1 MLKWRITM
9 SNGPN
14 KDEVLQYINRI
25 EKLEEEKAATGTD
38 IKEVYSEL
46 KANGYDSKI
55 IRKLVSIRR
64 KSKEERQEEEA
75 LLELYMSA
83 IGME

>member
-1 MLKWRITM
+1 M

-14 KDEVLQYINRI
+14 KDEVMQYINRI
-25 EKLEEEKAATGTD
+25 EKLEEEKRATSED
-38 IKEVYSEL
+38 IKSVYLEVKST
-46 KANGYDSKI
+46 GYDPKI

-75 LLELYMSA
+75 LLELYMTA

>member
-1 MLKWRITM
+1 MKGIQM

-14 KDEVLQYINRI
+14 KDEVLQYISRI
-25 EKLEEEKAATGTD
+25 ERREEDKKNVAED
-38 IKEVYSEL
+38 IKSVYTEL
-46 KANGYDSKI
+46 KGNGYDAKI

-64 KSKEERQEEEA
+64 KSKEERQEEET
-75 LLELYMSA
+75 LLELYMNA

>member
-1 MLKWRITM
+1 M

-14 KDEVLQYINRI
+14 KDEVMQYINRI
-25 EKLEEEKAATGTD
+25 EKLEEEKRATSED
-38 IKEVYSEL
+38 IKSVYLEVKST
-46 KANGYDSKI
+46 GYDPKI

-75 LLELYMSA
+75 LLELYMEA
-83 IGME
+83 IGMQ

>member
-1 MLKWRITM
+1 MKGIQM

-25 EKLEEEKAATGTD
+25 ERLEEDKKSISEG
-38 IKEVYSEL
+38 IKDVYAEL
-46 KANGYDSKI
+46 KNNGYDAKI

-64 KSKEERQEEEA
+64 KTKEERQEEEA

>member
-1 MLKWRITM
+1 MT
-9 SNGPN
+9 NGPN
-14 KDEVLQYINRI
+14 KDEVLQYISRI
-25 EKLEEEKAATGTD
+25 EKLEEEKKATGED

-46 KANGYDSKI
+46 KSNGYDSKI

-64 KSKEERQEEEA
+64 KTKEERQEEET
-75 LLELYMSA
+75 LLELYMNA

>member
-1 MLKWRITM
+1 M

-14 KDEVLQYINRI
+14 KDEVLQYISRI
-25 EKLEEEKAATGTD
+25 EKLEEEKKATSED

-46 KANGYDSKI
+46 KSNGYDAKI

-64 KSKEERQEEEA
+64 KTKEERQEEET
-75 LLELYMSA
+75 LLELYMNA

>member
-1 MLKWRITM
+1 M

-14 KDEVLQYINRI
+14 KDEVMQYINRI
-25 EKLEEEKAATGTD
+25 EKLEEEKRATSDD
-38 IKEVYSEL
+38 IKSVYLEVKST
-46 KANGYDSKI
+46 GYDPKI

>member
-1 MLKWRITM
+1 M

-25 EKLEEEKAATGTD
+25 ERLEEDKKSVSDD
-38 IKEVYSEL
+38 IKDVYAEL
-46 KANGYDSKI
+46 KNNGYDAKI

-64 KSKEERQEEEA
+64 KSKEERKEEEA

>member
-1 MLKWRITM
+1 M

-14 KDEVLQYINRI
+14 KDEVMQYINRI
-25 EKLEEEKAATGTD
+25 EKLEEEKKATSED
-38 IKEVYSEL
+38 IKSVYVEL
-46 KANGYDSKI
+46 KGNGYDPKI

-75 LLELYMSA
+75 LLELYMTA

>member
-1 MLKWRITM
+1 M

-14 KDEVLQYINRI
+14 KDEVMQYINRI
-25 EKLEEEKAATGTD
+25 EKLEEEKRATSED
-38 IKEVYSEL
+38 IKSVYLEIKST
-46 KANGYDSKI
+46 GYDPKI

>member
-1 MLKWRITM
+1 M

-25 EKLEEEKAATGTD
+25 EKLEEEKKATAED
-38 IKEVYSEL
+38 IKGVYEEL
-46 KANGYDSKI
+46 KSNGYDSKI

-64 KSKEERQEEEA
+64 KTKEERQEEEA
-75 LLELYMSA
+75 LLEIYMQA

>member
-1 MLKWRITM
+1 M

-14 KDEVLQYINRI
+14 KDEVMQYINRI
-25 EKLEEEKAATGTD
+25 EKLEEEKRATSED
-38 IKEVYSEL
+38 IKSVYLEVKST
-46 KANGYDSKI
+46 GYDPKI

>member
-1 MLKWRITM
+1 M

-25 EKLEEEKAATGTD
+25 ERLEEDKKAVSDD
-38 IKEVYSEL
+38 IKDVYAEL
-46 KANGYDSKI
+46 KNNGYDAKI

-64 KSKEERQEEEA
+64 KSKEERKEEEA

>member
-1 MLKWRITM
+1 MKGIQM

-14 KDEVLQYINRI
+14 KDEVLQYISRI
-25 EKLEEEKAATGTD
+25 ERLEEDKKNVAED
-38 IKEVYSEL
+38 IKSVYTEL
-46 KANGYDSKI
+46 KGNGYDAKI

-64 KSKEERQEEEA
+64 KTKEERQEEET
-75 LLELYMSA
+75 LLELYMNA

>member
-1 MLKWRITM
+1 M

-14 KDEVLQYINRI
+14 KDEVMQYINRI
-25 EKLEEEKAATGTD
+25 EKLEEEKRATSED
-38 IKEVYSEL
+38 IKSVYLEVKST
-46 KANGYDSKI
+46 GYDPKI
-55 IRKLVSIRR
+55 IRKLISIRR

>member
-1 MLKWRITM
+1 M

-14 KDEVLQYINRI
+14 KDEVMQYINRI
-25 EKLEEEKAATGTD
+25 EKLEEEKRATSED
-38 IKEVYSEL
+38 IKSVYLEVKST
-46 KANGYDSKI
+46 GYDPKI

-83 IGME
+83 IGMD

>member
-1 MLKWRITM
+1 M
-9 SNGPN
+9 
-14 KDEVLQYINRI
+14 QYINRI
-25 EKLEEEKAATGTD
+25 EKLEEEKKATSEDIKSVYAEVKATG
-38 IKEVYSEL
+38 
-46 KANGYDSKI
+46 YDAKI
-55 IRKLVSIRR
+55 IRKLVAIRR

>member
-1 MLKWRITM
+1 M

-14 KDEVLQYINRI
+14 KDEVLQYISRI
-25 EKLEEEKAATGTD
+25 EKLEGEKKATSDD
-38 IKEVYSEL
+38 IKDVYAEL
-46 KANGYDSKI
+46 KANGYDAKI

-64 KSKEERQEEEA
+64 KTKEERQEEET
-75 LLELYMSA
+75 LLELYMNA